1 MNKDLTIGEFF
12 KLCLANKAK
21 FAASVAVM
29 LVLAAAYL
37 IVTPPKYTKK
47 AQLLVRDNSALGG
60 LMGKMGG
67 LGELGGLMG
76 LGGSSNVYNELHAMQ
91 SPWLLLSVVRQMNLD
106 MSYVVKGIRNKDL
119 YGDDLPVTVKFSNLS
134 DEDDVQMKL
143 DLKKNGEFK
152 IYKIRKNDDKYDDEL
167 TGHVNS
173 IVKSPIGD
181 IEVKERRREGVK
193 EAGQTTPPSGHPS
206 YSGGEEMTITV
217 RRTEPMAVVNAISKS
232 RLTIAVENRDAT
244 IIDIKCTDVSK
255 QRATDIINNV
265 IAEYRKESAEDQD
278 AQTAVSERY
287 VTERLISLEN
297 ELKSLDS
304 RVADYKSKTM
314 MPDLEVMAKV
324 YAESAKDISQ
334 AHLELSNQLYVAQS
348 IRDYLRDESKKDELL
363 PALLVSDNQ
372 GLADQVSEYNTLQL
386 QRNKIIAS
394 SSKESPLVKDIDK
407 QLNAMHDAVLSSAE
421 NAIKQLKIQLKSV
434 AAKESEGKQLLASAP
449 KKFIGGLTDERD
461 WKVLNEVYV
470 FLLQKREEAQMTK
483 ALKSDVRL
491 LTPPLGEKKQT
502 SPKKG
507 SILVCA
513 FLLGLFIPACWI
525 AIREKMR
532 PRNEERGMK
541 R

>member
-1 MNKDLTIGEFF
+1 MNNNLTIGEFF

-21 FAASVAVM
+21 FAVSVAVM
-29 LVLAAAYL
+29 LLLAVAYL
-37 IVTPPKYTKK
+37 VVTPPKYTKK
-47 AQLLVRDNSALGG
+47 AQLLVRDNNALGG

-76 LGGSSNVYNELHAMQ
+76 LSGSSNVYNELHAMQ
-91 SPWLLLSVVRQMNLD
+91 SPWLLLTVVRQMNLD

-119 YGDDLPVTVKFSNLS
+119 YGEDLPVTVKFSNLS

-152 IYKIRKNDDKYDDEL
+152 IYKIKKNDDKYDEEL
-167 TGHVNS
+167 TGRVNS
-173 IVKSPIGD
+173 TVKSPIGD
-181 IEVKERRREGVK
+181 IEVK
-193 EAGQTTPPSGHPS
+193 AANQTSLS
-206 YSGGEEMTITV
+206 KMKDDEMTITV

-297 ELKSLDS
+297 ELKGLDN

-363 PALLVSDNQ
+363 PALLVTDNQ
-372 GLADQVSEYNTLQL
+372 GLADQVGEYNALQL

-421 NAIKQLKIQLKSV
+421 NAIKQLKLQLKSV

-507 SILVCA
+507 SILICA
-513 FLLGLFIPACWI
+513 FLLGLFIPACSI
-525 AIREKMR
+525 AIREKVR
-532 PRNEERGMK
+532 SGK
-541 R
+541 